1 MMNKGLEFIEA
12 KWLFDMP
19 NEDIEIV
26 VHRESVVHSAIVYQ
40 DNSMIA
46 QLGVPDM
53 RIPIQ
58 YALTYPEREPSP
70 VKELSLTDSENL
82 HSLNRIMILLNV
94 SMFAKKL
101 LNSVGFIPP
110 LQTAQTK
117 KAKTFLKR

>member
-1 MMNKGLEFIEA
+1 MNKGLEFIEA

-58 YALTYPEREPSP
+58 YALTYPNVSQALLKSFR
-70 VKELSLTDSENL
+70 LRITENL
-82 HSLNRIMILLNV
+82 HFLNRIMILLNV

-101 LNSVGFIPP
+101 LNSVGFI
-110 LQTAQTK
+110 LH
-117 KAKTFLKR
+117 